1 MAPSKRHG
9 FSLVELLV
17 AIAII
22 GILAAILLPAVQ
34 SAREAARRTKCR
46 NNLKQIGLALSNYN
60 ETYTCFPPGWIGVTN
75 QQVDAN
81 GPSGLAWGA
90 FCLPTIEEYAA
101 AKAIKPKVSV
111 TNASNATLQTF
122 KVEIFRCPSDISP
135 SDTFSVALQPPNVNP
150 DLPKNFAV
158 TNYIGSFGS
167 TDYHP
172 CATNAVGVPCPG
184 NGVFYLNS
192 SVRAAD
198 IRDGLSNTLLAG
210 ERRSNPSLPTP
221 IYGTWIGAPPGGV
234 EAIGRVLGAAD
245 YAPNDPAN
253 HFEAYSSSIPAARWS
268 SCATAACS
276 SSTRASTSNSLWGW
290 RRSTKTTT
298 RWCSCRNK
306 QGMNRPAW
314 QPAGPRARPISPGEN
329 ISRADLKPNLSISGF
344 PLYRGKRHL
353 RY

>member
-1 MAPSKRHG
+1 MAPSKRNG

-22 GILAAILLPAVQ
+22 GILVAIILPAVQ

-46 NNLKQIGLALSNYN
+46 NNLKQIGLALNQYH
-60 ETYTCFPPGWIGVTN
+60 ETYLCFPPGWIGVTN
-75 QQVDAN
+75 HQVDAN

-101 AKAIKPKVSV
+101 AKAIKPKVSI
-111 TNASNATLQTF
+111 TNSANAILQTF

-135 SDTFSVALQPPNVNP
+135 ADTFSVALQPPNVNP

-198 IRDGLSNTLLAG
+198 IRDGLSNTMLAG
-210 ERRSNPSLPTP
+210 ERHSNPSLPTP
-221 IYGTWIGAPPGGV
+221 IYGTWMGAPPGGV
-234 EAIGRVLGAAD
+234 EAIGRILGAAD
-245 YAPNDPAN
+245 YGPNDPAN
-253 HFEAYSSSIPAARWS
+253 HFEAYSSFHPGGVNIVLCDGGVQFINDSVDMNLFMGL
-268 SCATAACS
+268 ATI
-276 SSTRASTSNSLWGW
+276 
-290 RRSTKTTT
+290 
-298 RWCSCRNK
+298 NK
-306 QGMNRPAW
+306 RDNNVVFVPQ
-314 QPAGPRARPISPGEN
+314 
-329 ISRADLKPNLSISGF
+329 
-344 PLYRGKRHL
+344 
-353 RY
+353 